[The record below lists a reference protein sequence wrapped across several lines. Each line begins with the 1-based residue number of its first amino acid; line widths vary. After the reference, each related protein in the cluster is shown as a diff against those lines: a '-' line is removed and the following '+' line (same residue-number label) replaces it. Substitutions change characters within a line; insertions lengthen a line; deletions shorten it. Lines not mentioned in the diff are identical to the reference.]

1 MATNSSN
8 DSVARSVGRNVRD
21 VLLALFA
28 FIFLLAALLTMTVRH
43 VTRTETITQAVSTV
57 VNDFDIN
64 ELLRPI
70 LPSEG
75 GEDVGLAEL
84 LTKLVGDKMQNSVTP
99 EQMEEILDK
108 GTVKEFLNGKL
119 GDAVEALL
127 SGESVELFSKDE
139 LKKLFREAESDLKAV
154 LGSEWEW
161 DYSKIDEVL
170 DEMDF
175 GEMKINI
182 SGEGGEQI
190 RQVIELARSAVLAA
204 AIVLFVLAG
213 IFVLLLLLL
222 NLKRFHRGMI
232 AVGIAAFF
240 AGLIPV
246 TAFGLVDWVGMLMT
260 ELPGASFAKPFVK
273 AMNLPG
279 LASWISLFA
288 GLALLIGGIVLF
300 AVRRNAAAKAEA
312 SVPAVSAPDGEGQ
325 VQ

>member
-1 MATNSSN
+1 ML
-8 DSVARSVGRNVRD
+8 
-21 VLLALFA
+21 VLL
-28 FIFLLAALLTMTVRH
+28 I
-43 VTRTETITQAVSTV
+43 
-57 VNDFDIN
+57 
-64 ELLRPI
+64 
-70 LPSEG
+70 
-75 GEDVGLAEL
+75 
-84 LTKLVGDKMQNSVTP
+84 
-99 EQMEEILDK
+99 
-108 GTVKEFLNGKL
+108 
-119 GDAVEALL
+119 
-127 SGESVELFSKDE
+127 
-139 LKKLFREAESDLKAV
+139 
-154 LGSEWEW
+154 
-161 DYSKIDEVL
+161 
-170 DEMDF
+170 
-175 GEMKINI
+175 
-182 SGEGGEQI
+182 
-190 RQVIELARSAVLAA
+190 
-204 AIVLFVLAG
+204 

-273 AMNLPG
+273 ALNLPG